1 MTASTQKHTLTCAP
15 RTLMGKKNRALRKAG
30 NIPAAIFGE
39 GKPTEPVTVSAID
52 FGKVFAQT
60 GETSVIYC
68 VIDGKETPTLVADL
82 EINPVL
88 ETVDH
93 VDFRRVNL
101 KKKISAQ
108 VPVRVSGESLAV
120 KMLGGVLLQ
129 QVQEIE
135 VEALPQNI
143 PQEITVDI
151 STITE
156 VGQEIKVSNLST
168 STDFTI
174 LEDAGRVLVSVVAHK
189 EESTESQLERSE
201 TEITTEKV
209 EGEGEEGAEG
219 AEGEAP
225 AGDKKAEPAKEE
237 AKKPEAKK

>member
-1 MTASTQKHTLTCAP
+1 
-15 RTLMGKKNRALRKAG
+15 
-30 NIPAAIFGE
+30 
-39 GKPTEPVTVSAID
+39 
-52 FGKVFAQT
+52 
-60 GETSVIYC
+60 
-68 VIDGKETPTLVADL
+68 
-82 EINPVL
+82 
-88 ETVDH
+88 
-93 VDFRRVNL
+93 
-101 KKKISAQ
+101 
-108 VPVRVSGESLAV
+108 
-120 KMLGGVLLQ
+120 MLGGVLLQ

-156 VGQEIKVSNLST
+156 VGQEIKVSNLTASA
-168 STDFTI
+168 DYTI

-209 EGEGEEGAEG
+209 EGEGEEGAEV

-225 AGDKKAEPAKEE
+225 AGDKKAESVKPAKEE

>member
-1 MTASTQKHTLTCAP
+1 MTASTQKHTLACTP
-15 RTLMGKKNRALRKAG
+15 RTTLGKQNRSLRKSG

-39 GKPTEPVTVSAID
+39 GKPTAPVTLSAIE

-60 GETSVIYC
+60 GETTVIYC
-68 VIDGKETPTLVADL
+68 VIDGTEVPTLVADL
-82 EINPVL
+82 AINPVL

-120 KMLGGVLLQ
+120 KMLSGVLLQ

-151 STITE
+151 SGITE
-156 VGQEIKVSNLST
+156 IGQEIKVSNLAVST
-168 STDFTI
+168 NYTI
-174 LEDAGRVLVSVVAHK
+174 LEDASRVLVSVVAHK

-201 TEITTEKV
+201 TEITTAKV
-209 EGEGEEGAEG
+209 EGEGEEGAE
-219 AEGEAP
+219 AAPGEAP